1 MNALFY
7 NLHTKEIEDFTG
19 RGLDDMAKKLIRT
32 PLEPLQT
39 FNDDPLRVLRLIR
52 FASRLDFIIV
62 PEVKE
67 AMRDIKIQ
75 KALRMKISRERI
87 GVEVEKMLRGRDPRL
102 SLSLIH
108 HLGLYSTIFSSPH
121 SDVPAD
127 LDPDIMY
134 TAANILFLL
143 EQDPTYEKLMACFL
157 QNAEE
162 SYQAWSVVAV
172 MPWLRRELPYIDD
185 LILLKNKTPKP
196 MNAVTVT
203 AKCGLKCTTELADA
217 IDVCAKNLD
226 SVQAVVKTNSEAP
239 LGRGQLGSN
248 IRKWG
253 PKWRLQVFCGMLDEM
268 IPLCKS
274 SLGKS
279 LAEATGVISKYSS
292 FITHVHTEGLQTAY
306 EWRPLLNGNELAD
319 MLLPEGK
326 KGAWLQMGI
335 NAGLEW
341 QFKNPKGTK
350 EEFIKWIEEGGLAW
364 VVEEAKK
371 AQTPPN
377 KEKAKKV
384 K

>member
-1 MNALFY
+1 
-7 NLHTKEIEDFTG
+7 
-19 RGLDDMAKKLIRT
+19 
-32 PLEPLQT
+32 
-39 FNDDPLRVLRLIR
+39 
-52 FASRLDFIIV
+52 
-62 PEVKE
+62 
-67 AMRDIKIQ
+67 
-75 KALRMKISRERI
+75 
-87 GVEVEKMLRGRDPRL
+87 
-102 SLSLIH
+102 
-108 HLGLYSTIFSSPH
+108 
-121 SDVPAD
+121 

-226 SVQAVVKTNSEAP
+226 NVQAVVKANSEAP

-268 IPLCKS
+268 IPLCKR

-279 LAEATGVISKYSS
+279 LAEATDVISKYSS
-292 FITHVHTEGLQTAY
+292 FITHVHTEDLQTAY

-319 MLLPEGK
+319 MLLPEGR

-371 AQTPPN
+371 AQT
-377 KEKAKKV
+377 
-384 K
+384 